1 LLSSAGVPQIVLPC
15 WFDTFDF
22 AQRVEYHGIGI
33 YGSRSVAPEVDAEE
47 LGKALVTITDPKNE
61 KGKEIVLRAKELGQV
76 LKKYGGRKTAA
87 EKILELA
94 EHADFRR
101 RDVA

>member
-1 LLSSAGVPQIVLPC
+1 
-15 WFDTFDF
+15 
-22 AQRVEYHGIGI
+22 VEYHGIGI
-33 YGSRSVAPEVDAEE
+33 YGSRGVAPEVDAEE

-94 EHADFRR
+94 VHADFRS
-101 RDVA
+101 RDFA